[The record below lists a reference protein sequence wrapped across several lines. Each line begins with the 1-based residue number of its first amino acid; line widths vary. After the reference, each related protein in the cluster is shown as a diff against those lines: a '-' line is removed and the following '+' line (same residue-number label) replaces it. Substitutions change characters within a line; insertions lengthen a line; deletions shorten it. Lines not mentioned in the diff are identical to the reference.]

1 MKKNNVIISS
11 MVISVGLLVV
21 SCGSTDSSTA
31 TSSAKSNPISA
42 GKKLAVSDYQR
53 AENQLRSITSTLVFG
68 TVEQAKW
75 LDENRL
81 SYRVATQKGH
91 QFIIASVN
99 GDGNAN
105 GKTAN
110 KQPAFDH
117 AAIATALSSDEITY
131 QGEKLPFTRYKFN
144 DDYSTISFS
153 IEKVKYNCEL
163 NLNQCAIEQD
173 KPSFKGEILSPDR
186 TQAAFIRKFNL
197 WLRDTETNLETQL
210 TIDGIEG
217 FGYATNNAG
226 WTRSDKPVLL
236 WSPDSKKITTFQHDS
251 RKVGEMHLVSTKVG
265 HPELDS
271 WKYPLPGDEHIFSLH
286 RVVIDLANKKIVR
299 LKMAPDAQRSTIT
312 DHIYSRGKML
322 DAQWSED
329 SKSLAIVS
337 VSRDHKQ
344 ATLRIVNPRTG
355 AVSTIMDEKV
365 ATFFESGKG
374 KVNWHYLP
382 ESNEILWF
390 SQRSDWGHLYLYDLT
405 TAKLKQTIT
414 QGEWNVL
421 QVLKVDQAARTLY
434 FTGAGREAGDPYFQY
449 FYSVKFDGSN
459 LTLLTPEQ
467 ASHSIT
473 LSKNGEYFL
482 DRFSTPTKPEVSQ
495 IKKANGDLA
504 IALEKADITA
514 LIAKGWVAPEPFVVK
529 DRDGNFDLHGLM
541 YKPKNFDASK
551 SYPIINYLYPGPQ
564 TGSIGSRSFVASR
577 GDKQAMAELGFI
589 LIEIDAL
596 GTPMR
601 SKSFHEFYYGN
612 MGDSGVPDQK
622 AAIEQLAK
630 KYSWLDL
637 SRVGIWGH
645 SGGGFASTNAILK
658 YPDFYK
664 VAVSGAGNH
673 DNRTYAD
680 PWGEKWQGLLVT
692 NEDGTTNYDN
702 QANQLLVENLK
713 GKLLLAHGT
722 MDDNV
727 PPNNTLVVVDALI
740 DANKDFDLLMLPNR
754 RHGFA
759 REPYMMRKRWDYF
772 VEHLMGATPPKEFVF
787 GEL

>member
-11 MVISVGLLVV
+11 MLISVGLLAV
-21 SCGSTDSSTA
+21 SCGSTDNSTSA
-31 TSSAKSNPISA
+31 DSANTSQTSAH
-42 GKKLAVSDYQR
+42 KKLSVSDYQR
-53 AENQLRSITSTLVFG
+53 AENQLRSSTSKLVFG

-81 SYRVATQKGH
+81 SYRVPTSSGH

-99 GDGNAN
+99 GDGKGNS
-105 GKTAN
+105 

-117 AAIATALSSDEITY
+117 AAIAKALSSDEITY

-144 DDYSTISFS
+144 DDYSTISFK
-153 IEKVKYNCEL
+153 IEKVKYECEL
-163 NLNQCAIEQD
+163 NLKQCALEQE

-186 TQAAFIRKFNL
+186 TQAAFIREFNL
-197 WLRDTETNLETQL
+197 WVRDTETNLETQL
-210 TIDGIEG
+210 TIDGIKD

-236 WSPDSKKITTFQHDS
+236 WSPDSNKITTFQHDS
-251 RKVGEMHLVSTKVG
+251 RKVGDMHLVSTKIG

-271 WKYPLPGDEHIFSLH
+271 WKYPLPGDEYIFSLH
-286 RVVIDLANKKIVR
+286 RVVIDLASKKNVR
-299 LKMAPDAQRSTIT
+299 LKMSPDAQRSTIT

-344 ATLRIVNPRTG
+344 AILRIVNPRTG
-355 AVSTIMDEKV
+355 AVNTIMDEKV

-382 ESNEILWF
+382 ESNEVLWF
-390 SQRSDWGHLYLYDLT
+390 SQRSDWGHLYLYDLK

-414 QGEWNVL
+414 QGDWNVL

-473 LSKNGEYFL
+473 LSENGEYFL

-495 IKKANGDLA
+495 IKKASGDIA
-504 IALEKADITA
+504 IALEKADISA
-514 LIAKGWVAPEPFVVK
+514 LIANGWVAPEPFVVK
-529 DRDGNFDLHGLM
+529 DRDGNFDIHGLM

-601 SKSFHEFYYGN
+601 SKSFHEFYFGN

-630 KYSWLDL
+630 KHAWLDIN
-637 SRVGIWGH
+637 RVGIWGH

-658 YPDFYK
+658 YPDFFK

-754 RHGFA
+754 RHGFS

-772 VEHLMGATPPKEFVF
+772 VKHLMSATPPKEFVF
-787 GEL
+787 GEQ